1 MSRSSEARRRRR
13 LARGFQREA
22 AGLYQLDIVDVADR
36 VFAPAIVAWAAGVL
50 ADDPALCLL
59 CAGPRFGPGH
69 GLPKRV
75 AFLRAFGATV
85 AMAGGICAGC
95 ARRGDL
101 EGATLDA
108 FGFVGRVRV
117 IDPVHLHRGG
127 QA

>member
-1 MSRSSEARRRRR
+1 MSRGSEARHRRR
-13 LARGFQREA
+13 LTHQFGHES

-59 CAGPRFGPGH
+59 CAGPWFDPGH
-69 GLPKRV
+69 GLPTRV

-101 EGATLDA
+101 EGAALDA
-108 FGFVGRVRV
+108 FGFVGGVRV